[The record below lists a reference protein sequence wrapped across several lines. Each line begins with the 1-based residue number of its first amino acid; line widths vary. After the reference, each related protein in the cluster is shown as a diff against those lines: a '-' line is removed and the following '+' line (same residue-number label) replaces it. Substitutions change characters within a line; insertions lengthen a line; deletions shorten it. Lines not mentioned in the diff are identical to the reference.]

1 MKNTFLSRVLTF
13 ALAVIAVLCLITP
26 ASAAGQ
32 TGTLTVAYPLDGT
45 LYHIYRVGS
54 LKNGGIVMDDAF
66 SGVDTSD
73 LAAAAGVMAEMIKLT
88 GVCPELASAQV
99 TDGRAEFANLAMAV
113 YLVVGEPGLQDGVNY
128 WPTPF
133 LVSVPQ
139 TDEQQ
144 HFVWDVDVVGKREM
158 DMTISVVK
166 RWVGDAVST
175 RPTSIVVHL
184 VLDGKDYG
192 DPVVLNAACGW
203 TYTWENLP
211 PKNWY
216 VREDSYPSYSTVIV
230 KNGNTFTI
238 SNTYKR
244 VPQTGQLW
252 WPVTVL
258 TVLGLSLLCVGTA
271 RRRRSGEN
279 A

>member
-1 MKNTFLSRVLTF
+1 MKNKLLSR
-13 ALAVIAVLCLITP
+13 ALALVLAAAAALCLVTA

-32 TGTLTVAYPLDGT
+32 TGTLTISYPLDGT

-54 LKNGGIVMDDAF
+54 LKNGGIAMDAAF
-66 SGVDTSD
+66 SGVDTAD
-73 LAAAAGVMAEMIKLT
+73 LATAAGVMADMIQRS
-88 GVCPELASAQV
+88 GVCPELACARV
-99 TDGRAEFANLAMAV
+99 AGGRAEFANLPMAV
-113 YLVVGEPGLQDGVNY
+113 YLVVGEPGMKDGVNY

-139 TDEQQ
+139 TEEGR
-144 HFVWDVDVVGKREM
+144 FLWNVEVVGKKEM

-184 VLDGKDYG
+184 VLDGRDYG
-192 DPVVLNAACGW
+192 DPVVLNADCGW
-203 TYTWENLP
+203 THTWKNLP
-211 PKNWY
+211 PKNWH
-216 VREDSYPSYSTVIV
+216 VREDSFMSYSTAIV
-230 KNGNTFTI
+230 RSGNTFIIT
-238 SNTYKR
+238 NTYKQ

-252 WPVTVL
+252 WPVTALAVP
-258 TVLGLSLLCVGTA
+258 GLCLLCLGIA
-271 RRRRSGEN
+271 RRRRSDED